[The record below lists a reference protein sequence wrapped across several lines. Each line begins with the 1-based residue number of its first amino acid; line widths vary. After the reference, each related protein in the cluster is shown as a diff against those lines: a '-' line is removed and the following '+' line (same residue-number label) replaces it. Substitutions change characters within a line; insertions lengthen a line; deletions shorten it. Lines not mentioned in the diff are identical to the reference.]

1 VSAALAA
8 ACLIHEVPLRGKP
21 TIAQPSA
28 DPALQAKMAW
38 PPRSHTPT
46 HP

>member
-1 VSAALAA
+1 MSAALAA

-28 DPALQAKMAW
+28 DPALQATDNPAGLAAT
-38 PPRSHTPT
+38 R
-46 HP
+46 